1 MKISNELK
9 AYLVKE
15 IRFVT
20 EKMIAEKNPFKK
32 NYFYSAVY
40 GALDRSFKMEY
51 NSLLVFSNFAF
62 VLSHNAIQAALNE
75 IAQGSGM
82 NILPLDEKDFEFI
95 IKQLENYTKAIESN
109 TDEEIYYILE
119 KVVEHAFSLSGPGH
133 YLIEK
138 GVIKK

>member
-9 AYLVKE
+9 EYLVKE
-15 IRFVT
+15 IRFVK
-20 EKMIAEKNPFKK
+20 EKMIAEKNPLKK

-51 NSLLVFSNFAF
+51 DSLLVFSHFAF
-62 VLSHNAIQAALNE
+62 VMSYNTIQGTLAEITQSGGLSV
-75 IAQGSGM
+75 
-82 NILPLDEKDFEFI
+82 LPLDDKDFEFI
-95 IKQLENYTKAIESN
+95 IKQLENYAKAIETN
-109 TDEEIYYILE
+109 ADEEIYHILE
-119 KVVEHAFSLSGPGH
+119 KVIEHAYSLSGPGH